1 MTSDTT
7 AFLAATRQT
16 FATYRK
22 LAEETSPDRAWQK
35 MLEGYPERQ
44 KQRMTPFLSWP
55 TLAEGF
61 ASSIP
66 FFARVGM
73 QMTVVDISN
82 RGMDAVLEIQR
93 YCPYLQISREQG
105 QATPCHVMCEMDVE
119 ATRRAFPEMKG
130 TILSRQA
137 TGDCV
142 CLFRY
147 ERPMKP
153 AACPVSG
160 TNPAH

>member
-1 MTSDTT
+1 MNSDTD

-16 FATYRK
+16 FATYEA
-22 LAEETSPDRAWQK
+22 LSATTGPDRAWQT

-44 KQRMTPFLSWP
+44 RQRMTPFLSRP

-61 ASSIP
+61 TSSIP
-66 FFARVGM
+66 FFERIGM
-73 QMTVVDISN
+73 KMSVVDISN
-82 RGMDAVLEIQR
+82 RGVDAVLEIQR
-93 YCPYLQISREQG
+93 YCPYLQIGKEHR

-119 ATRRAFPEMKG
+119 ATRRAFPDMKG

-147 ERPMKP
+147 ERPMRQ
-153 AACPVSG
+153 A
-160 TNPAH
+160 

>member
-1 MTSDTT
+1 MTNDID
-7 AFLAATRQT
+7 AFLAATHET
-16 FATYRK
+16 FATYKK
-22 LAEETSPDRAWQK
+22 LSDATGPDAAWQT

-44 KQRMTPFLSWP
+44 KQRMTPFLSRP
-55 TLAEGF
+55 TLLEGF
-61 ASSIP
+61 TISIP
-66 FFARVGM
+66 FFERIGM
-73 QMTVVDISN
+73 KMSVVDISN
-82 RGMDAVLEIQR
+82 HGVDAVLEIQR
-93 YCPYLQISREQG
+93 YCPYLQLCQEHG

-147 ERPMKP
+147 ERP
-153 AACPVSG
+153 AQRA
-160 TNPAH
+160 